1 MQPVIIYTTSFC
13 PDCWR
18 VKKVLE
24 LLEVPFEERDINL
37 DETAAAEI
45 VALSSG
51 RVRVPTMR
59 FPNGA
64 VLVGPENLSL
74 VRRVLTE
81 DSELS

>member
-37 DETAAAEI
+37 DETAAAEMSR
-45 VALSSG
+45 VEFRTGARSQRCVSQMVLCWLG
-51 RVRVPTMR
+51 RRTCLWSDE
-59 FPNGA
+59 F
-64 VLVGPENLSL
+64 
-74 VRRVLTE
+74 
-81 DSELS
+81 